1 MKLDLK
7 ELISK
12 LTNTPTV
19 IEQGTV
25 DIWTYRKWSNGTA
38 ECWGTMSNSFSSW
51 VSWGHIYETNTSVS
65 RSYPTGLFTAAPVV
79 SARAWSIAGYAF
91 TEANGGSKTA
101 TPTCYALRAT
111 TATTGTFYV
120 EIYAIGKWK

>member
-7 ELISK
+7 ELIAK
-12 LTNTPTV
+12 LTKTPMV
-19 IEQGTV
+19 IEQGTS

-51 VSWGHIYETNTSVS
+51 ASWGHIYETNTAVS
-65 RSYPTGLFTAAPVV
+65 RSYPTGLFTTAPIV
-79 SARAWSIAGYAF
+79 SARAFCSAGYAF

-111 TATTGTFYV
+111 TANTGTFYV